1 MRTTLD
7 LPDPL
12 FRTLKARAALQGR
25 SLKDLVVSYV
35 ERGLREPPAPS
46 TTAPQTETDDWEKN
60 LGPFTRSLLGAARPA
75 QGKLPTEDD
84 YYAYLEAKHSRHL
97 NKPHEDLS

>member
-35 ERGLREPPAPS
+35 ERGLREPATPANTP
-46 TTAPQTETDDWEKN
+46 AQERDWEKQ
-60 LGPFTRSLLGAARPA
+60 LDPFTKSLLGVAV
-75 QGKLPTEDD
+75 PTDGSPTPTMED
-84 YYAYLEAKHSRHL
+84 YYAHLENKHGGT
-97 NKPHEDLS
+97 PQP

>member
-35 ERGLREPPAPS
+35 ERGLRESSAPS
-46 TTAPQTETDDWEKN
+46 ATPSQDRNWEN
-60 LGPFTRSLLGAARPA
+60 QLDPFTKSLLGVAA
-75 QGKLPTEDD
+75 PTDGSPTPTMED
-84 YYAYLEAKHSRHL
+84 YYADLEKKHL
-97 NKPHEDLS
+97 GAPQP

>member
-1 MRTTLD
+1 MRTTLE

-35 ERGLREPPAPS
+35 ERGLREPTTAS
-46 TTAPQTETDDWEKN
+46 TTAAPAQDWQDQ
-60 LGPFTRSLLGAARPA
+60 LDPFTKSLLGVAA
-75 QGKLPTEDD
+75 PTDGSPPPTLDD
-84 YYAYLEAKHSRHL
+84 YYAHLEAKHSRHL
-97 NKPHEDLS
+97 KP

>member
-35 ERGLREPPAPS
+35 ERGLREPA
-46 TTAPQTETDDWEKN
+46 TTAIAPTQDRSWEDQ
-60 LGPFTRSLLGAARPA
+60 LDPFTKSLLGVAAPTD
-75 QGKLPTEDD
+75 GSPLPTLDD
-84 YYAYLEAKHSRHL
+84 YYTYMEKKHLGEVS
-97 NKPHEDLS
+97 K

>member
-35 ERGLREPPAPS
+35 ERGLRESSAPS
-46 TTAPQTETDDWEKN
+46 TAPAQDRRWEDQ
-60 LGPFTRSLLGAARPA
+60 LDPFTKSLLGVAA
-75 QGKLPTEDD
+75 PTDGSPTPTMDD
-84 YYAYLEAKHSRHL
+84 YYADLEAKHSRHL
-97 NKPHEDLS
+97 KP

>member
-12 FRTLKARAALQGR
+12 FRTLKAQAALQGR

-35 ERGLREPPAPS
+35 ERGLREPPVPA
-46 TTAPQTETDDWEKN
+46 APQQDRSWEDR
-60 LGPFTRSLLGAARPA
+60 LDPFTKSLLGVAAPTD
-75 QGKLPTEDD
+75 GSPLPTMDD
-84 YYAYLEAKHSRHL
+84 YYAYLEKKHL
-97 NKPHEDLS
+97 GAPQP

>member
-35 ERGLREPPAPS
+35 ERGLREPSTPAAAS
-46 TTAPQTETDDWEKN
+46 TQDRSWEDR
-60 LGPFTRSLLGAARPA
+60 LDPFTKSLLGVAAPTD
-75 QGKLPTEDD
+75 GSPLPTMDD
-84 YYAYLEAKHSRHL
+84 YYAYLEKKHLGAPR
-97 NKPHEDLS
+97 E

>member
-25 SLKDLVVSYV
+25 SLKDLVISYV
-35 ERGLREPPAPS
+35 ERGLREASAPS
-46 TTAPQTETDDWEKN
+46 ETPTQDRSWEYQ
-60 LGPFTRSLLGAARPA
+60 LDPFTKSLLGVAAPTD
-75 QGKLPTEDD
+75 GSLPPTMED
-84 YYAYLEAKHSRHL
+84 YYTDLEKKYLGT
-97 NKPHEDLS
+97 PQP

>member
-1 MRTTLD
+1 MRTSLD

-35 ERGLREPPAPS
+35 ERGLRESPAPAVVPAQDRS
-46 TTAPQTETDDWEKN
+46 WEDQ
-60 LGPFTRSLLGAARPA
+60 LDPFTKSLLGVAAPTD
-75 QGKLPTEDD
+75 GSPLPTMDD
-84 YYAYLEAKHSRHL
+84 YYAYLEKKHL
-97 NKPHEDLS
+97 GEPQK